1 MECCAGHDADPRAG
15 LVEAERRDWLSD
27 EAIIALRRSL
37 MESEQKANLW
47 KEQADETRT
56 EYIQCKSNARVL
68 QIELDSTQKELA
80 RVQEDCK
87 RQGHLIRDLR
97 KEIEMKNSELER
109 LAEDTVSKNTGHKRS
124 TEALGTELRSTQELT
139 RIKHEYGKQRMF
151 FEELIEEKKG
161 EIDREQIGML
171 KEPEGRIK
179 RPPSTNEEHELML
192 FSQTPALGLPSAHA
206 FPATAEAAK
215 ANEAQLLQDYFMA
228 KELNEDLNTGKDE
241 GEGVP
246 NDFERASSHHHS
258 DVRSAATSDLWTGP
272 VESQSEKA
280 RAEIAGLKKQVEQME
295 SASWYS
301 YQELYQQERL
311 EHRKTSDKAQRL
323 EMEFDA
329 ATNHI
334 RTLNRELKVAR
345 NELTAVTKRL
355 TDAVTLLDIKKKSE
369 GESEQPFLTK
379 ADTLSVNDVVQ
390 KVNAL
395 NEEIFQIAAY
405 LGEMLIYGVLAP
417 DTDRQEHRRMAI
429 QAAYEWSV
437 NTLGETLTNVLAQES
452 MNEPKEESNTLL
464 VQIVMQIALTNWC
477 GAFGR
482 RWTSYQRVD
491 ELASEAKEGQP
502 KESGSK
508 SGISKQVEHDRLI
521 SELYNNIRDHEDQSI
536 AGRWRSL
543 TRAYLP
549 FSTNGWDH
557 SLMLTICSIM
567 SVAGWATRLEEGFVQ
582 IEKRLCSIF
591 KPLLDLRKAIG
602 EDVISTDLKI
612 SIISPGQAFNPSYM
626 EDAYSDGRSSSKSTK
641 SAPEAVVSTSGLG
654 LQRLVV
660 KKLKAG
666 GVQKQAEIVSMPK
679 VVLEKTIKEAMK
691 LPPPAKKKKEKA
703 TSGDPGL
710 EALGVC
716 SSVEGQGTSF

>member
-1 MECCAGHDADPRAG
+1 M
-15 LVEAERRDWLSD
+15 
-27 EAIIALRRSL
+27 IALRRSL

-56 EYIQCKSNARVL
+56 EYIQCKSNARIL

-80 RVQEDCK
+80 RVLEDCK

-97 KEIEMKNSELER
+97 KEIEMKNSER
-109 LAEDTVSKNTGHKRS
+109 LAEDTVSKDTGYKCS
-124 TEALGTELRSTQELT
+124 TEALETELKSTREELT
-139 RIKHEYGKQRMF
+139 RIKDEYEKQRRL
-151 FEELIEEKKG
+151 FEEPIEEKKPHSPS
-161 EIDREQIGML
+161 DVDLEQIGL
-171 KEPEGRIK
+171 VKEPEDRLK
-179 RPPSTNEEHELML
+179 RPPSADEE
-192 FSQTPALGLPSAHA
+192 Q
-206 FPATAEAAK
+206 AARV
-215 ANEAQLLQDYFMA
+215 NEAQLLQDYFMA
-228 KELNEDLNTGKDE
+228 KELDEDLNTDKDE

-246 NDFERASSHHHS
+246 NDFEGASSHHHF
-258 DVRSAATSDLWTGP
+258 DVRSVAASDLWTGP

-280 RAEIAGLKKQVEQME
+280 RAEIAGQRKEVDGME

-301 YQELYQQERL
+301 YQELYQQECL
-311 EHRKTSDKAQRL
+311 KHRKTSDKAQRL

-329 ATNHI
+329 AMNHI
-334 RTLNRELKVAR
+334 QTLDRELKVVR
-345 NELTAVTKRL
+345 NEMTSVKKQL
-355 TDAVTLLDIKKKSE
+355 TDAVTLLDIKKKSK
-369 GESEQPFLTK
+369 GEPEQPFLTK
-379 ADTLSVNDVVQ
+379 ADTLSIKDVVQ

-395 NEEIFQIAAY
+395 NEEIFQMAAY
-405 LGEMLIYGVLAP
+405 LGEVLVYEVLAP
-417 DTDRQEHRRMAI
+417 DADRREHRQTAI
-429 QAAYEWSV
+429 RATYEWSV
-437 NTLGETLTNVLAQES
+437 NMLGETLTNALAQES

-464 VQIVMQIALTNWC
+464 VQIVMQIALANWC

-491 ELASEAKEGQP
+491 ELASEVKESQP

-508 SGISKQVEHDRLI
+508 SGISKQVEHDRFI
-521 SELYNNIRDHEDQSI
+521 SELYDSIRDHEDQSI

-567 SVAGWATRLEEGFVQ
+567 SVAGWATRLDEDIVQ

-602 EDVISTDLKI
+602 EDVISTELKI

-626 EDAYSDGRSSSKSTK
+626 EDAYADGRSSSKSKK
-641 SAPEAVVSTSGLG
+641 SAPETVVSTSELG

-660 KKLKAG
+660 KRLKAG
-666 GVQKQAEIVSMPK
+666 GVQRKAEIVSMPK
-679 VVLEKTIKEAMK
+679 VVLEKTIKEALK
-691 LPPPAKKKKEKA
+691 PPPPAKRKMKKKK
-703 TSGDPGL
+703 TMSGDPG
-710 EALGVC
+710 AG
-716 SSVEGQGTSF
+716 STGSPPGH